1 MIDPLD
7 LNSLKPAREAAGL
20 SRAELAD
27 LAGVDETTVLRI
39 ERGLDNKG
47 VDPRLHS
54 TWAPIVKAL
63 QGLPARPFAKR
74 TRRAVGRNPADARA
88 RGGQGGEGANHD
100 PACAAGEVARS

>member
-20 SRAELAD
+20 SRAELAE

-39 ERGLDNKG
+39 EKGLANKG

-54 TWAPIVKAL
+54 TWAPIVKAI
-63 QGLPARPFAKR
+63 QGHPAPPFPKR
-74 TRRAVGRNPADARA
+74 TRRTVDRNQA
-88 RGGQGGEGANHD
+88 GAH
-100 PACAAGEVARS
+100 S